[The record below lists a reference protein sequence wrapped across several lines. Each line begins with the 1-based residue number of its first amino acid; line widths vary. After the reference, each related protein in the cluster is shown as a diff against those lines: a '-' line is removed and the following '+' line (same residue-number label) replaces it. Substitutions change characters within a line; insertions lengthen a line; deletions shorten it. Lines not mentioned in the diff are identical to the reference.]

1 MAVKAVIDGL
11 LLIPGVELLERTS
24 SSVRVQNVVQLSM
37 APAFLLA
44 GIGAVMNVMT
54 NRLIWVANKIER
66 ILKANQK
73 DGENDLLAELPALEK
88 RRVHAQRAVML
99 STAAAFTISIVI
111 MLLFVS
117 AFVKAPLGSLV
128 AFCWMVTMGL
138 LMAGLASFLLET
150 RVAARR
156 NKERMAEHT
165 YGPQVDPA
173 HKDVGRT
180 VN

>member
-1 MAVKAVIDGL
+1 MIDL
-11 LLIPGVELLERTS
+11 LLAIPGTELLERTS
-24 SSVRVQNVVQLSM
+24 SSIRVQNVVQLSM

-54 NRLIWVANKIER
+54 NRLIWVANKIEK
-66 ILKANQK
+66 ILKASERDEGN
-73 DGENDLLAELPALEK
+73 ELLVELPALEQ

-117 AFVKAPLGSLV
+117 AFVEPPLGTLV
-128 AFCWMVTMGL
+128 AFTWMLTMGL

-156 NKERMAEHT
+156 NRERMRERT
-165 YGPQVDPA
+165 FGP
-173 HKDVGRT
+173 
-180 VN
+180 

>member
-1 MAVKAVIDGL
+1 MEVAANSVAVKAVIDGL

-24 SSVRVQNVVQLSM
+24 SSLRVQNVVQLSM

-66 ILKANQK
+66 ILKADKK
-73 DGENDLLAELPALEK
+73 DEAGDLVAELPALEA

-111 MLLFVS
+111 LLLFVS
-117 AFVKAPLGSLV
+117 AFVKAPLGTLV
-128 AFCWMVTMGL
+128 AFMWVVTMGL

-150 RVAARR
+150 RTAARR
-156 NKERMAEHT
+156 NRERM
-165 YGPQVDPA
+165 QQRD
-173 HKDVGRT
+173 
-180 VN
+180 

>member
-1 MAVKAVIDGL
+1 MIEL
-11 LLIPGVELLERTS
+11 LLSIPGIELLERTS

-66 ILKANQK
+66 ILKDADK
-73 DGENDLLAELPALEK
+73 PSGKPMLEELPALER

-99 STAAAFTISIVI
+99 STAAACTISVVI
-111 MLLFVS
+111 ALLFVS
-117 AFVKAPLGSLV
+117 AFVRTPLGTLV
-128 AFCWMVTMGL
+128 AVTWLVTMGL

-150 RVAARR
+150 RVAAKR
-156 NKERMAEHT
+156 NRERMTERQF
-165 YGPQVDPA
+165 GPPD
-173 HKDVGRT
+173 T
-180 VN
+180 E

>member
-1 MAVKAVIDGL
+1 MIPTAAAAASSAAVKAVIEPL
-11 LLIPGVELLERTS
+11 LFIPGVELLERTS
-24 SSVRVQNVVQLSM
+24 SSIRVQNVVQLSM

-54 NRLIWVANKIER
+54 NRLIWVANKIEK
-66 ILKANQK
+66 ILKASK
-73 DGENDLLAELPALEK
+73 ADEANDLIAELPALEK
-88 RRVHAQRAVML
+88 RRLHAQRAVML

-117 AFVKAPLGSLV
+117 AFVKAPLGTFV
-128 AFCWMVTMGL
+128 AFMWMLTMGL

-156 NKERMAEHT
+156 NRERMDERT
-165 YGPQVDPA
+165 YGP
-173 HKDVGRT
+173 
-180 VN
+180 

>member
-1 MAVKAVIDGL
+1 MTDAL
-11 LLIPGVELLERTS
+11 LLIPGIELLERTS
-24 SSVRVQNVVQLSM
+24 SSIRVQNVVQLSM

-54 NRLIWVANKIER
+54 NRLIWVANKIEK
-66 ILKANQK
+66 ILKVS
-73 DGENDLLAELPALEK
+73 DGDEGSELLVELPALEK

-99 STAAAFTISIVI
+99 STASAFTISIVI

-117 AFVKAPLGSLV
+117 AFVKAPLGTFV
-128 AFCWMVTMGL
+128 ALTWLITMGL

-156 NKERMAEHT
+156 NRERMEERT
-165 YGPQVDPA
+165 YGP
-173 HKDVGRT
+173 
-180 VN
+180 